1 MAEHWIQRSAGP
13 SGHRH
18 EQDPHSLRV
27 LAKGR
32 RKLDVRLRFLSLG
45 QSVMHLTG
53 AGGGV
58 TAWQIQAGG
67 CVRAGGFVQGEQEE
81 GFLQED

>member
-1 MAEHWIQRSAGP
+1 
-13 SGHRH
+13 
-18 EQDPHSLRV
+18 
-27 LAKGR
+27 
-32 RKLDVRLRFLSLG
+32 
-45 QSVMHLTG
+45 MHLTG
-53 AGGGV
+53 AEGGV